1 MVSEQRRRRLVKQ
14 VAKKA
19 ERAMCVATCDGFTT
33 VVAGRDF
40 REEAT
45 GALALLLLLDWRRR
59 IGAPSSLASRFWRV
73 LQKFLTSL
81 SVLPGK

>member
-33 VVAGRDF
+33 VAGRDF

-59 IGAPSSLASRFWRV
+59 IGVPSSLASRFWRV